1 MKKLLALLFSLLISF
16 NSYSEELKSLFGV
29 TLYDNAEKYVSSNYI
44 NSNKYKNIETTEGY
58 FDLNITNQI
67 KSKSQYVNYYGIT
80 INNDNRIHEIYGH
93 DEVVNLDVCLEIQ
106 KDLSS
111 MFEEKYRIDLV
122 SWEKSLPTFKK
133 YARYHWTDSSNIISI
148 QCVKIYKNSD
158 AFRQIYFRSEVLSKA
173 IEDFYNSGL

>member
-1 MKKLLALLFSLLISF
+1 MKKLLILLFSLLISF
-16 NSYSEELKSLFGV
+16 NSYGEELKSLFGIA
-29 TLYDNAEKYVSSNYI
+29 LYDNAEKYVSSNYI
-44 NSNKYKNIETTEGY
+44 DSNKSKNIETTEGY

-67 KSKSQYVNYYGIT
+67 KSKSQYANYYGIT
-80 INNDNRIHEIYGH
+80 IDNDNRIHEIYGH
-93 DEVVNLDVCLEIQ
+93 DEVVNIDVCLEIQ

-111 MFEEKYRIDLV
+111 IFEEKYRIDLA

-133 YARYHWTDSSNIISI
+133 YSRYHWTDSSNIISI